1 MAMPD
6 GAAVAHELVPVFAA
20 RAAAHHDDDTF
31 VRLALGLDV

>member
-20 RAAAHHDDDTF
+20 RAAAHHDDTF
-31 VRLALGLDV
+31 GRLALGLDV